1 MTQHFLRI
9 RDGVGGIGGHFWL
22 TASRRA
28 EVGVVARELA
38 DAQLQ
43 DARAVYDFCGV
54 CGCGSDLLSKS
65 RGGSL
70 RRAKIGR
77 EGARANAVFL
87 TACQTGLWLLDAD
100 SRIRDS
106 VYDKAR
112 LNHSIYRGQESFD
125 LSCTADCGY
134 SELVTNGRTPMTMAQ
149 PCGGTYGCPPLS
161 APLAFSFRLRIR
173 GAQPFR
179 VIRNSACG

>member
-1 MTQHFLRI
+1 MLNSRMREQYTTFAGSEGG
-9 RDGVGGIGGHFWL
+9 GVIWYR
-22 TASRRA
+22 SR
-28 EVGVVARELA
+28 EGARFA
-38 DAQLQ
+38 
-43 DARAVYDFCGV
+43 G
-54 CGCGSDLLSKS
+54 
-65 RGGSL
+65 
-70 RRAKIGR
+70 AKIGR
-77 EGARANAVFL
+77 EGARANAVVL

-106 VYDKAR
+106 VYDRALKSFDLSGR
-112 LNHSIYRGQESFD
+112 ESFD